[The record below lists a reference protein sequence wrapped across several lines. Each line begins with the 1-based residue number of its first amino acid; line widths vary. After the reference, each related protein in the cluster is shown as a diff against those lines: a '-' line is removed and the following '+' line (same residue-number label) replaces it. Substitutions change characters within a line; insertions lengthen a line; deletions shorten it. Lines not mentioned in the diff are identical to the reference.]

1 MVSLQH
7 IVAVKAV
14 VKGIWKGFLSRLP
27 IAILLFVTAAVT
39 VRVLEAQSILHQP
52 SDSIYDLVP
61 GSRSPWF
68 FVFIGWYVFSALV
81 SGMPEPERES
91 SPWYIW
97 AYRSFHIL
105 SASGTSFFQN
115 KMYWPD
121 HNRVPKVSED

>member
-1 MVSLQH
+1 MIAS
-7 IVAVKAV
+7 I
-14 VKGIWKGFLSRLP
+14 KGLIKGLITRLP
-27 IAILLFVTAAVT
+27 IALFLFLVGVVLTK
-39 VRVLEAQSILHQP
+39 VLEAQEVIHQP